1 LDQWARDAVF
11 LCTAA
16 SALRPRNFKN
26 GIDMIQQNPESA
38 NIGESELAQQ
48 EKII

>member
-1 LDQWARDAVF
+1 MGLFVQRGR
-11 LCTAA
+11 LL
-16 SALRPRNFKN
+16 SPNNLKN

-38 NIGESELAQQ
+38 SVAKLELAQQ